1 MWFTTW
7 LILKKSNWKSPP
19 SSNFGPKHL
28 FFVWL
33 SLRLGVLSPCSRP
46 KFVPSFVIADCI
58 CPQNT
63 FSNILVLTRL
73 VLIGLLNLEQF
84 LKKMWKPKKVLL
96 LKVKDFRNGNIC
108 EREKKLWF
116 EFPASFWFYTEI
128 NLFVENLLKKVEI

>member
-28 FFVWL
+28 VFVWL
-33 SLRLGVLSPCSRP
+33 SLRLGVLSPSSRP

-96 LKVKDFRNGNIC
+96 FWRWKTLGMAIFVK
-108 EREKKLWF
+108 EKKNFDLNF
-116 EFPASFWFYTEI
+116 QLPSDST
-128 NLFVENLLKKVEI
+128 LKLICSLKIF